1 MKKEIIKEEPLLE
14 INIKVDR
21 TINDKYD
28 DRLNWSSF
36 NMIDLMDIFETT
48 LADEGEYTFKHQ
60 DKAKRMTKRFKERL
74 KAFIIENADK
84 SELKN
89 FDWSNWNDNNLA

>member
-28 DRLNWSSF
+28 DRLNF
-36 NMIDLMDIFETT
+36 IHFIFI
-48 LADEGEYTFKHQ
+48 FP
-60 DKAKRMTKRFKERL
+60 
-74 KAFIIENADK
+74 
-84 SELKN
+84 
-89 FDWSNWNDNNLA
+89 

>member
-21 TINDKYD
+21 TINGEYD
-28 DRLNWSSF
+28 NRLNWSSF
-36 NMIDLMDIFETT
+36 NMIDLIDIFSTT
-48 LADEGEYTFKHQ
+48 LKDEGEYSFKHQ
-60 DKAKRMTKRFKERL
+60 DKAERMAKRFRARL

-84 SELKN
+84 SELIN
-89 FDWSNWNDNNLA
+89 FDWSEWGNR